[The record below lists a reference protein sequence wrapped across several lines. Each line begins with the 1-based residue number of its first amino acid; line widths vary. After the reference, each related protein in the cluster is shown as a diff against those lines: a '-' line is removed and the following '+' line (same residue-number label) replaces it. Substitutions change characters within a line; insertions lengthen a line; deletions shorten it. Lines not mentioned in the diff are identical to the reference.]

1 MVDRFIDRLRAAR
14 VVPVIR
20 HDDPGIAEQACGL
33 LAAEGVSILEI
44 TMTVPGAIA
53 LIATLRDRFPSA
65 CIGAGTVLS
74 ADDADAAIGAGAAF
88 LVSPCWSD
96 GTARSALKGGIP
108 YLPGAMTPGEIL
120 HHAEAGAAVV
130 KVFPADAAG
139 GPGFLKA
146 VRAVFPHIPLMPTGG
161 VSPETAQA
169 YLDAGAICV
178 GIGGNLLP
186 AKALEAG
193 RTDEARD
200 QIRAAL
206 SAIQFSQV

>member
-74 ADDADAAIGAGAAF
+74 AHDADAAIGAGAAF

-96 GTARSALKGGIP
+96 AAARSALEGGIP

-120 HHAEAGAAVV
+120 HHAEAGATVV

-193 RTDEARD
+193 RIDEARE

-206 SAIQFSQV
+206 SAIQLFQA